1 MHLRQGI
8 KPQRNA
14 RDTQQ
19 RSDDMVPEVFRLER
33 AAAAC
38 HHKRNEDGAESSK
51 EPRSSVQNFTK
62 APMMEKQAAAAIAHK
77 DCFIVPRSL
86 FVDHPKEP
94 ALRPGHTTAV
104 RPEKRSDRRRVVFR
118 SSSPPRSNDGR

>member
-38 HHKRNEDGAESSK
+38 HHKRNEDGAEK
-51 EPRSSVQNFTK
+51 RTVKHEFKGAQILRAEFHEGAHDGKAGRSRN
-62 APMMEKQAAAAIAHK
+62 
-77 DCFIVPRSL
+77 
-86 FVDHPKEP
+86 
-94 ALRPGHTTAV
+94 RP
-104 RPEKRSDRRRVVFR
+104 
-118 SSSPPRSNDGR
+118 